1 MSVDPEHQSI
11 NCSPESISVSTRFP
25 CFSMCQKWR
34 PKYSVTI
41 YKTIPLLQNLFCYSA
56 CTSQRWAS
64 CVAATYLPSHSIS
77 PPLSVLSSQPF
88 WVLQC
93 PLNTPSS
100 CLIYGLW
107 ASSVLGMLVAMLDNW
122 PTSHSPLDKFHFIWK
137 PSSIFEC
144 VCMNTLMGWISV
156 SLKLTCWNP
165 LR

>member
-1 MSVDPEHQSI
+1 MVALRAFLLAHDSH
-11 NCSPESISVSTRFP
+11 VSSCVRNRGLSTASLYIKPSP
-25 CFSMCQKWR
+25 CFKISFAIHPAVVRDGLPVWQ
-34 PKYSVTI
+34 PLIYPAIPSVI
-41 YKTIPLLQNLFCYSA
+41 A
-56 CTSQRWAS
+56 
-64 CVAATYLPSHSIS
+64 PS
-77 PPLSVLSSQPF
+77 LSVLSSQPF

-107 ASSVLGMLVAMLDNW
+107 ASVLGMLVAMLDNW

-144 VCMNTLMGWISV
+144 VCMYTLMGWISV